1 MYPPALWITP
11 EKVLLFE
18 SPAVKTC
25 ELAIS
30 IVPEPSI
37 EAIVS
42 EASTLYCPL
51 EPTLTAVLFDK
62 EPVTF
67 RTPPLIA
74 VVPV

>member
-1 MYPPALWITP
+1 M
-11 EKVLLFE
+11 LFE

-37 EAIVS
+37 DKTVS
-42 EASTLYCPL
+42 LASTLYCPL
-51 EPTLTAVLFDK
+51 EPTLTAVLSDK
-62 EPVTF
+62 DPETF
-67 RTPPLIA
+67 RTPPLMA